1 MSDFAV
7 LRVGKLK
14 GWGSVSAAGSHN
26 MRLREVPNADPSRAD
41 QNRVLVGGEDLPGLV
56 KARLDQ
62 AGITKWRKDAVLCSE
77 MILTASPEA
86 MEAPGFDVAA
96 WAKTNETWLRE
107 RYGANLVQAV
117 LHLDEKTPHIH
128 AAVVPITPAGSL
140 SAKTFWGERAGLHQ
154 LQTDYAEA
162 MKQHGLRR
170 GIEKSRA
177 KHTSLKRFYGVLEAA
192 QAEPKPD
199 QEPLPPRP
207 RAEEQATLGWVKAS
221 TVADAERRWRAVLR
235 RWAKRLGRATDEAR
249 AAAKAAEAL
258 RKKAEEQVRRDG
270 VYIAELQRQTRLM
283 AFLEKHAPEGLEA
296 LLRVTKAKV
305 AGNTGERL
313 ERPQVAVEAPK
324 PALPAAREALDLP
337 AQPAVAL
344 DRPSQIRRPRG
355 P

>member
-26 MRLREVPNADPSRAD
+26 LRLREVPNADPARAE
-41 QNRVLVGGEDLPGLV
+41 QNRVLVGGSDLPGLV

-86 MEAPGFDVAA
+86 MEAPGFDVEA
-96 WAKTNETWLRE
+96 WTQTNADWLRQ

-128 AAVVPITPAGSL
+128 AAVVPITPSGGL
-140 SAKTFWGERAGLHQ
+140 SAKAFWGERAGLHQ

-162 MKQHGLRR
+162 MKSHGLRR

-177 KHTSLKRFYGVLEAA
+177 KHQTLKAFYGEIEAA
-192 QAEPKPD
+192 RAEPQPQ

-207 RAEEQATLGWVKAS
+207 GAEKEARLGWVKAS
-221 TVADAERRWRAVLR
+221 TVVAAERRWRDLLR
-235 RWAKRLGRATDEAR
+235 RWARRMGKAVDQAR
-249 AAAKAAEAL
+249 TAAKAAEAL
-258 RKKAEEQVRRDG
+258 RRKAEEQVRRDG
-270 VYIAELQRQTRLM
+270 VYIAELQRQTRLL
-283 AFLEKHAPEGLEA
+283 AFLEKHAPDGLEA

-305 AGNTGERL
+305 TGTAGEKL

-344 DRPSQIRRPRG
+344 DRPRRPRG